1 MILIYSLV
9 INFFYPIIIL
19 VIYFR
24 SLINKEDKIRYKE
37 KLFISKFNPDRNLN
51 KKLIWFHAASLGE
64 IKSVLPLLKK
74 LNKNQKEIEFL
85 ITTITT
91 SSANFVSK
99 ELYKYKNINHRY
111 LPIDKKTLVT
121 EFLNNWSPNLA
132 IFVDSE
138 VWPNFIYEIKNMG
151 IPLILLNA
159 RITSKSF
166 NRWKYFSRFSSKI
179 FGSYDLC
186 LTSSLDTKKKLE
198 NLNAKNIKF
207 LGNIKFSSDNEI
219 QNIENKNK
227 NILKKYKTWCAAS
240 LHRGEEELCIN
251 AHIKVNKAHKNLL
264 TILIPRHINNVKKIY
279 SITKRYQLNTQ
290 ILNSKENIKK
300 NLDILI
306 VNSFGVL
313 NKYFN
318 YCDFVF
324 MGKSFLKK
332 FEYNGG
338 QNPIEA
344 AKFGCKIF
352 HGPYTY
358 NFQEV
363 YKLLNSYSI
372 TETVKDDK
380 QLSIKL
386 DKAFKN
392 KKILKNKN
400 IKKINNYG
408 KKILDTTIKEITKFL

>member
-64 IKSVLPLLKK
+64 IKSILPLLKK

-85 ITTITT
+85 ITTITI

-198 NLNAKNIKF
+198 KLNAKNIKF
-207 LGNIKFSSDNEI
+207 
-219 QNIENKNK
+219 
-227 NILKKYKTWCAAS
+227 
-240 LHRGEEELCIN
+240 
-251 AHIKVNKAHKNLL
+251 
-264 TILIPRHINNVKKIY
+264 
-279 SITKRYQLNTQ
+279 
-290 ILNSKENIKK
+290 
-300 NLDILI
+300 
-306 VNSFGVL
+306 
-313 NKYFN
+313 
-318 YCDFVF
+318 
-324 MGKSFLKK
+324 
-332 FEYNGG
+332 
-338 QNPIEA
+338 
-344 AKFGCKIF
+344 
-352 HGPYTY
+352 
-358 NFQEV
+358 
-363 YKLLNSYSI
+363 
-372 TETVKDDK
+372 
-380 QLSIKL
+380 
-386 DKAFKN
+386 
-392 KKILKNKN
+392 
-400 IKKINNYG
+400 
-408 KKILDTTIKEITKFL
+408 